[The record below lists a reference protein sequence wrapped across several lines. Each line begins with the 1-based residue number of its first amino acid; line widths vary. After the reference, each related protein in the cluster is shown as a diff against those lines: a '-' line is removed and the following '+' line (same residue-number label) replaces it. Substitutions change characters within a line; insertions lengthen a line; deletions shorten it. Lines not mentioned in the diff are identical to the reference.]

1 MWEVTTYLKK
11 EKKMEYEKND
21 ATIYDEIKNKQE
33 IAITNAKKLLDINK
47 GKNPFDS
54 NPSTTVHELVELL
67 NKYIS

>member
-1 MWEVTTYLKK
+1 
-11 EKKMEYEKND
+11 MEYEKND

>member
-1 MWEVTTYLKK
+1 VTTYLKK

>member
-1 MWEVTTYLKK
+1 MTTYLKK